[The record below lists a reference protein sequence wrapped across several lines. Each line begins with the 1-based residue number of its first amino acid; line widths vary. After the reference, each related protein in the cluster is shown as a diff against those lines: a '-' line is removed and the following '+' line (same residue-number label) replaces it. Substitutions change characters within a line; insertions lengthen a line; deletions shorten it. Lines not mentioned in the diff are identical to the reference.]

1 MPAGILSDY
10 LTVVYFP
17 IPKPCPVP
25 GRNMIHRSFAGAI
38 AVLSLLATRAEA
50 QKATEPSFDGRPL
63 SSWIADLKAP
73 APQTRNAAA
82 YAISGMGSAAK
93 AAVPA
98 LVQAL
103 ADSSNPPAVRYP
115 VCVALLEI
123 GPEAKDAVPALTAAM
138 DDRNEDVA
146 AMARKAIRAIT
157 GIDPRPPE

>member
-1 MPAGILSDY
+1 
-10 LTVVYFP
+10 
-17 IPKPCPVP
+17 
-25 GRNMIHRSFAGAI
+25 MIHRSLTGAI
-38 AVLSLLATRAEA
+38 LLALLATRAEA
-50 QKATEPSFDGRPL
+50 QKAKEPAFDGRPL

-103 ADSSNPPAVRYP
+103 MDTTNPPAVRFP
-115 VCVALLEI
+115 VCVALREI
-123 GPEAKDAVPALTAAM
+123 GPEAKDAVPALTEAM

-157 GIDPRPPE
+157 GVDPRPPE